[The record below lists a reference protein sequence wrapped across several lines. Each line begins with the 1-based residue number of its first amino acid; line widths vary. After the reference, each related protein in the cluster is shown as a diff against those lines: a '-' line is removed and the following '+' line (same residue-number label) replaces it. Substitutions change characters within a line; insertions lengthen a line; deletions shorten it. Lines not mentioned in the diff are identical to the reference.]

1 MIMEKLTKILLG
13 VALVLVGGIFALNAS
28 GITNIEIFFD
38 GWWTLF
44 IIVPCAFGLVK
55 EKEKTGNLIGIGI
68 GVFLLLCCQNVLRFD
83 MLWKLAVPAII
94 VIIGLKLILTAV
106 FGDRAVKMI
115 TDSRQSGGNIKSG
128 CATFSG
134 QNLNFAGETF
144 EGAELNAI
152 FGSVT
157 CDLRSAVFDRDC
169 AISASAV
176 FGGIDILVPDH
187 VNVKVSSNSIFGGV
201 SEKKHNPDIAGA
213 VTLYINATCIFGG
226 VDIK

>member
-1 MIMEKLTKILLG
+1 MIVEKLNKMILG
-13 VALVLVGGIFALNAS
+13 AALVLVGGIFALNAS
-28 GITNIEIFFD
+28 GLTDIEIFFD

-44 IIVPCAFGLVK
+44 IIVPCVVGLVK
-55 EKEKTGNLIGIGI
+55 EKDKTGNLIGIGI

-83 MLWKLAVPAII
+83 LLWKLAVPVMI

-106 FGDRAVKMI
+106 FGDKAVKMI

-134 QNLNFAGETF
+134 QTLNFAGETF

-152 FGSVT
+152 FGGVT
-157 CDLRSAVFDRDC
+157 CDLRNAVIERDC
-169 AISASAV
+169 AISASAI
-176 FGGIDILVPDH
+176 FGGIDIFVPDNI
-187 VNVKVSSNSIFGGV
+187 NVKVSSNSIFGGV
-201 SEKKHNPDIAGA
+201 SEKKHNPTIAGA

>member
-1 MIMEKLTKILLG
+1 MEKLTKILLG
-13 VALVLVGGIFALNAS
+13 VALVLVGGIFALNAT
-28 GITNIEIFFD
+28 GMTNIEIFFD

-44 IIVPCAFGLVK
+44 IIVPCAFGLVR

-176 FGGIDILVPDH
+176 
-187 VNVKVSSNSIFGGV
+187 
-201 SEKKHNPDIAGA
+201 
-213 VTLYINATCIFGG
+213 T
-226 VDIK
+226 